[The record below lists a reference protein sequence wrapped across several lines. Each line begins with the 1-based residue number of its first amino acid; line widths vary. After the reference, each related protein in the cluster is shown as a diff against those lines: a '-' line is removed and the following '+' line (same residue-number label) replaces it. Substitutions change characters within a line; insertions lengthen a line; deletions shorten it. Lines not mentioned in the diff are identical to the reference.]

1 MIYSDERAQEIFWI
15 RRRLLFLESADEVV
29 KSGGDSRDAEELG
42 TYFKKVETVQD
53 LVERLKEIYGD
64 DLK

>member
-1 MIYSDERAQEIFWI
+1 MIHSDEHAQEIFWI
-15 RRRLLFLESADEVV
+15 QRRLLFLESLDDVV
-29 KSGGDSRDAEELG
+29 KSGGDSRDAEDLG